1 MEPIVQ
7 FILRGKL
14 MIRFIM
20 ALGMLIA
27 LSGASVLSQA
37 AAQQPPT
44 DTLAQAQAQARARSL
59 ISEVNTV
66 GCIRLWRPQPLDP
79 KQMPPDR
86 QPGIAGIYLLTP
98 IAANPSGA
106 SLPTYVLT
114 PSATLN
120 FWQHLDKKVEIIGN
134 AQGAVLPLTAQEI
147 ISGPPARPEN
157 RLSVQSMPRLTVTS
171 MKLVTDSCP

>member
-7 FILRGKL
+7 FPVRGKL
-14 MIRFIM
+14 MIRFTM
-20 ALGMLIA
+20 ALAMLIA

-37 AAQQPPT
+37 PAPQPP
-44 DTLAQAQAQARARSL
+44 RNL

-98 IAANPSGA
+98 LAANPSGA

-120 FWQHLDKKVEIIGN
+120 YWQHLDKKVEIIGN
-134 AQGAVLPLTAQEI
+134 AQAALVPPTAQEI
-147 ISGPPARPEN
+147 AAGPPARPEN